1 MISFRDVSWNGPF
14 YRKQWFR
21 SLQPA
26 EWTPGMQA
34 IREREAR
41 HGLRVEA
48 RVFMRRELADLAN
61 LQVRVAR
68 RTDRLE
74 EIVAFYRD
82 GLGLSQIAHF
92 EGHAGYAGVML
103 DLPGTAA
110 HLEFT
115 ATAHIAPPAPH
126 VEALLVLYLGDQQT
140 VDRVLSR
147 LAMTPV
153 PSANP
158 YWDRVGVTV
167 VDPDGFR
174 VVLVRDRWS

>member
-1 MISFRDVSWNGPF
+1 
-14 YRKQWFR
+14 
-21 SLQPA
+21 
-26 EWTPGMQA
+26 
-34 IREREAR
+34 
-41 HGLRVEA
+41 
-48 RVFMRRELADLAN
+48 
-61 LQVRVAR
+61 
-68 RTDRLE
+68 
-74 EIVAFYRD
+74 
-82 GLGLSQIAHF
+82 
-92 EGHAGYAGVML
+92 ML

-174 VVLVRDRWS
+174 VVLYETDGAEPGSLGFPSTFVRTQGVSLITCPASGVVATHSKAAIERESRLLARNKRSRCRATRQSDRLKSRPAVGSR